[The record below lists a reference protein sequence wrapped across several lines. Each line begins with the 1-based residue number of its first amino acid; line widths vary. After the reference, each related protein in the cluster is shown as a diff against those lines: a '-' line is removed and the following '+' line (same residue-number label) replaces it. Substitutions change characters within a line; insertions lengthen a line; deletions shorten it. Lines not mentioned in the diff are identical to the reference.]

1 MKIEEPKEENENTA
15 IQDKKQDYAWLKPT
29 QWKKG
34 QSGNPKG
41 KKPGKSMK
49 TFLKERFER
58 MTPQQRIEFLNRIE
72 PDVAWKMAEGNPKTE
87 VEADLNLKA
96 EKIENLIKATKSILN
111 G

>member
-1 MKIEEPKEENENTA
+1 MENTMENEDIPA

-49 TFLKERFER
+49 TYLKERFEK
-58 MTPQQRIEFLNRIE
+58 MTDKEKIEFLNRVE
-72 PDVAWKMAEGNPKTE
+72 PNVAWRMAEGNPKTE
-87 VEADLNLKA
+87 VEADLNVKA
-96 EKIENLIKATKSILN
+96 EKIAEVIKATKEILK
-111 G
+111 

>member
-1 MKIEEPKEENENTA
+1 MEPA

-49 TFLKERFER
+49 TYLKEKFEK
-58 MTPQQRIEFLNRIE
+58 MNDEQRIEFLNRVA
-72 PDVAWKMAEGNPKTE
+72 PDIAWKMAEGNPTNE
-87 VEADLNLKA
+87 VEGEMNVKVSKLEELQ
-96 EKIENLIKATKSILN
+96 KATKEILK
-111 G
+111 

>member
-1 MKIEEPKEENENTA
+1 MNETTIDNEEKPASQE
-15 IQDKKQDYAWLKPT
+15 KKQDYAWLKPT

-49 TFLKERFER
+49 TYLKERFEK
-58 MTPQQRIEFLNRIE
+58 MTDKEKIDFLNRVE
-72 PDVAWKMAEGNPKTE
+72 PNMAWRMAEGNPKTE
-87 VEADLNLKA
+87 VEADLNVKA
-96 EKIENLIKATKSILN
+96 EKIAEVIKATKSILN